1 METNL
6 HNSYLFRAIEAY
18 PWELEKAME
27 ALNYAL
33 SYDPTNV
40 KALCLMAKVQTEQF
54 GDYEVAK
61 EYYEKALASR
71 LDIPEVYPDYIRLL
85 VNKEDFEEAQKLI
98 DFARTVKSIDKAGI
112 ELCQGYLFE
121 ATHEFDKAENALN
134 EAKQFALN
142 NEFIS
147 YVDEVISRVIKKRQ
161 HQNNKAREIENTQKK
176 EVEETDKNWFRNRLN
191 NLL

>member
-40 KALCLMAKVQTEQF
+40 RALCLMAKAQMEQF
-54 GDYEVAK
+54 GDYELAK
-61 EYYEKALASR
+61 DYYERALASR
-71 LDIPEVYPDYIRLL
+71 LDIPEVYPEYIRLL
-85 VNKEDFEEAQKLI
+85 INNEDFEEAQKLI
-98 DFARTVKSIDKAGI
+98 DFARTVKGVDKAGI
-112 ELCQGYLFE
+112 ELCQANLFE
-121 ATHEFDKAENALN
+121 SMQEFEKAENALN
-134 EAKQFALN
+134 EAKQLALN
-142 NEFIS
+142 NEFIC
-147 YVDEVISRVIKKRQ
+147 YVEEVISRVIKKRQ
-161 HQNNKAREIENTQKK
+161 YHNNKAREIENTQKK
-176 EVEETDKNWFRNRLN
+176 EVVETDKNWLRNRLN

>member
-61 EYYEKALASR
+61 DYYERALASR

-85 VNKEDFEEAQKLI
+85 VNKDDYEEAQKLI
-98 DFARTVKSIDKAGI
+98 DFARTVKGIDKAGI

-121 ATHEFDKAENALN
+121 AMHAYEKAEEALN

-142 NEFIS
+142 NDFIS
-147 YVDEVISRVIKKRQ
+147 YADEVISRVIKKRQ

-176 EVEETDKNWFRNRLN
+176 EVVETDKNWFRNRLN

>member
-40 KALCLMAKVQTEQF
+40 KALCLMAKIQTEQF
-54 GDYEVAK
+54 GDYELAK
-61 EYYEKALASR
+61 EYYDRALANR
-71 LDIPEVYPDYIRLL
+71 LDMPEVYPDYIRLL
-85 VNKEDFEEAQKLI
+85 VNNEDFDEAQKLI
-98 DFARTVKSIDKAGI
+98 DFARTVKGIDKAGI

-121 ATHEFDKAENALN
+121 ATHEFEKAENALN

-147 YVDEVISRVIKKRQ
+147 YVDDVISRVIKKRQ

-176 EVEETDKNWFRNRLN
+176 EVVDTDKNWFRNRLN

>member
-54 GDYEVAK
+54 GDYELAK
-61 EYYEKALASR
+61 EYYDRALANR
-71 LDIPEVYPDYIRLL
+71 LDMPEVYPDYIRLL
-85 VNKEDFEEAQKLI
+85 VNNEDFDEAQKLI
-98 DFARTVKSIDKAGI
+98 DFARTVKGIDKAGI
-112 ELCQGYLFE
+112 ELAQGTLFE
-121 ATHEFDKAENALN
+121 SMGEFEKAETALA

-147 YVDEVISRVIKKRQ
+147 YVDDVISRVIKKRQ

-176 EVEETDKNWFRNRLN
+176 KVVDTDKNWFRNRLN